1 MVFKKSQRE
10 FYLRKKKKKFL
21 YAIDESISGS
31 EFDLF

>member
-10 FYLRKKKKKFL
+10 FYVKKKKFL

-31 EFDLF
+31 EFNLF